1 MRSLSNDYKMCQ
13 LIRLEPDL
21 EDTPFVV
28 MQEAY
33 DPEDPKMRET
43 LFWLQ
48 RDGTWVD
55 DLVRGSLTLEQKLEA
70 VFESATEAMTR
81 LSSMPIKPE
90 IMRIELTAQVL
101 LARIEALK
109 GREAQD
115 VAREF
120 AHIFRESRRVQ

>member
-1 MRSLSNDYKMCQ
+1 MRALSNDYKLCQ
-13 LIRLEPDL
+13 LVRLEPDV

-33 DPEDPKMRET
+33 DPEDPKMRAT

-55 DLVRGSLTLEQKLEA
+55 DLARSSLTLEQKLEA

-81 LSSMPIKPE
+81 LSSLPPKPE
-90 IMRIELTAQVL
+90 IMRVELTGEVL
-101 LARIEALK
+101 LERIEALS
-109 GREAQD
+109 GQNAQD

-120 AHIFRESRRVQ
+120 AQIFRESRRMP